1 MPGNLRA
8 WRWYLPDICGDL
20 LILHCKCKGIGWGC
34 RSKVEDLLWHLF
46 ATEEGKEK
54 EGEKGGM
61 GKEGGEGRKK
71 GRASVGEYLGGEIDH
86 RTADN

>member
-8 WRWYLPDICGDL
+8 WRWSLPDVCGDL

-34 RSKVEDLLWHLF
+34 HSKVEDLLGHLS
-46 ATEEGKEK
+46 ATEGKEE
-54 EGEKGGM
+54 EGEKGRG
-61 GKEGGEGRKK
+61 GEGGEGREK
-71 GRASVGEYLGGEIDH
+71 GRPSVGEYLGGETDR